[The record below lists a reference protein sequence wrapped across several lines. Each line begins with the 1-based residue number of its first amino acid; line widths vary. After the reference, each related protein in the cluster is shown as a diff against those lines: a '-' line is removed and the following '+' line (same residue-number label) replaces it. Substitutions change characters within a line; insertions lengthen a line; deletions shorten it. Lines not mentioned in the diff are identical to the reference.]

1 MPSIC
6 FLFDFFVGLALLAD
20 GVPSRTLADDSLCDV
35 RLKKTILSSGVRLNM
50 SCLSAKRRSLPA
62 DQNWSLASG
71 QI

>member
-1 MPSIC
+1 MDGIH
-6 FLFDFFVGLALLAD
+6 FLSFDFFVFVPLAD
-20 GVPSRTLADDSLCDV
+20 GVPSRTLIDDSLCDV

-50 SCLSAKRRSLPA
+50 SCLSAKRRWLPA